1 MYIFA
6 RMLPVPQL
14 MSRSLHPD
22 DKIALT
28 DIVNYQV
35 FTSGITL
42 RDTFLINL
50 NTGATWQLMH
60 DPERDEDF
68 WSVIQ

>member
-1 MYIFA
+1 
-6 RMLPVPQL
+6 MLPVPQL

-22 DKIALT
+22 DKIAIT
-28 DIVNYQV
+28 DKVNYQV

-42 RDTFLINL
+42 RDTFLIDL